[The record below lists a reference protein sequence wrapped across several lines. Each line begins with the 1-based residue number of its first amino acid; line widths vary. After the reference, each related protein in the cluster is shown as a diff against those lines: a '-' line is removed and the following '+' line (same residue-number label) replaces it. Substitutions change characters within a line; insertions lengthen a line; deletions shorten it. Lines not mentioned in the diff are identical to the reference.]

1 MAPMRTPSCACL
13 LAGCGPVAA
22 SHVAR
27 MAFLC
32 RADHSRASLRLSQT
46 SAFPFGKFRAS
57 LEAVL
62 CRNLPAPGHA
72 LQLPA
77 VPLLSP
83 TPPARAALLP
93 SAWPAPPLPVWPLN
107 TLTMYWMT
115 LQCGSQHRPWLRTE
129 KPWEGSLG
137 SARCATRKPPGR
149 LLIPRRVPP
158 PCSFHAWAA
167 RLPSSGSKGPPSGTN
182 ASTHSS
188 CAPGPVPSPGKGD
201 GPRVW
206 PRTAHCTEAEAG
218 EVRERQ
224 TRL

>member
-1 MAPMRTPSCACL
+1 MTPMRTPSCACL

-83 TPPARAALLP
+83 TPPARVALLP

-107 TLTMYWMT
+107 TLNHVLDDTSVWQPAQALAQDRET
-115 LQCGSQHRPWLRTE
+115 LGRFSWVSQVCNSEAPWEASDSPEGATPLQFPCLGCSPSVLWKQRAPFWHQRVHPLFLRTWPCA
-129 KPWEGSLG
+129 KPWERG
-137 SARCATRKPPGR
+137 
-149 LLIPRRVPP
+149 
-158 PCSFHAWAA
+158 WA
-167 RLPSSGSKGPPSGTN
+167 SGPAQN
-182 ASTHSS
+182 
-188 CAPGPVPSPGKGD
+188 SPLHRG
-201 GPRVW
+201 
-206 PRTAHCTEAEAG
+206 
-218 EVRERQ
+218 
-224 TRL
+224 